1 MSGLW
6 MIIIFLALLFFHVPI
21 MISIGVASVSYCLL
35 LTNTP
40 MAMIA
45 NVYFTSLDSF
55 PLIAIPFFILAGD
68 LMMQGGISSR
78 LIKFFRISLASFAG
92 SLGAVTVVASAVF
105 AAVAG
110 SGTATVACIGGITIP
125 EMIKEKYDKGFAC
138 ALAAVAGGLGPII
151 PPSVAMI
158 LYGVICQVSI
168 TKLFIGGIVPGLL
181 ITIGLILL
189 VHYIAK
195 RDGYGSENIEATD
208 KENPETL
215 TLKGAF
221 KDAIWAFMVP
231 IIILGGIY
239 SGLFTP
245 TEAAVVACVFA
256 MFAGLFIYKEYRIGD
271 IPKIMKKTALTAGTI
286 MLLVSC
292 ATALG
297 RLLTLERVPVQIA
310 EFLIGISDNKY
321 VILLIINLFLLVVG
335 MFMETYAAIIILAP
349 VLLPTM
355 LQLGVDPLH
364 FGLIMVVNLTIG
376 LCTPPVGVN
385 LFIAARIGNVP
396 MERMFKSLIAPLSVM
411 LIVLMLITY
420 IPGIVTTLPN
430 LLVR

>member
-1 MSGLW
+1 
-6 MIIIFLALLFFHVPI
+6 MIIIFLLLLFLHVPI
-21 MISIGVASVSYCLL
+21 MISIGVSSVIYCLF

-40 MAMIA
+40 IAMIT

-78 LIKFFRISLASFAG
+78 LIKFFRVLLASFAG

-168 TKLFIGGIVPGLL
+168 TKLFIGGIVPGIL
-181 ITIGLILL
+181 IVIGLVSL
-189 VHYIAK
+189 VHFVAK
-195 RDGYGSENIEATD
+195 RDGYGLKIEDISDSESLESVSLWKT
-208 KENPETL
+208 
-215 TLKGAF
+215 F
-221 KDAIWAFMVP
+221 KDAFWAFMVP
-231 IIILGGIY
+231 TIILGGIY
-239 SGLFTP
+239 SGKFTP

-256 MFAGLFIYKEYRIGD
+256 MFAGMFIYKEYTIKE
-271 IPKIMKKTALTAGTI
+271 IPAILRKSVLTAGTI

-292 ATALG
+292 ASALG
-297 RLLTLERVPVQIA
+297 RLLTLEMVPVKIA
-310 EFLIGISDNKY
+310 EALIGISDNKY
-321 VILLIINLFLLVVG
+321 IILLIINLFLLVVG

-349 VLLPTM
+349 VLLPTI
-355 LQLGVDPLH
+355 LGLGIDPLH

-385 LFIAARIGNVP
+385 LFIAARIGEVS
-396 MERMFKSLIAPLSVM
+396 MERMFKWLIPCLSVM

-420 IPGIVTTLPN
+420 IPAIVTTLPN
-430 LLVR
+430 LLIK

>member
-1 MSGLW
+1 MTGLW
-6 MIIIFLALLFFHVPI
+6 MIVIFLLLLFFHVPI
-21 MISIGVASVSYCLL
+21 MISIGVSCVTYCLF

-40 MAMIA
+40 IAMIA

-78 LIKFFRISLASFAG
+78 LIKFFRVLLASFAG

-168 TKLFIGGIVPGLL
+168 TKLFIGGIVPGIL
-181 ITIGLILL
+181 IVIGLVVL
-189 VHYIAK
+189 VHFVAK
-195 RDGYGSENIEATD
+195 RNGYGIEIEDISDSKNTQSLSLW
-208 KENPETL
+208 ET
-215 TLKGAF
+215 F
-221 KDAIWAFMVP
+221 KDAFWAFLVP
-231 IIILGGIY
+231 TIILVGIY

-256 MFAGLFIYKEYRIGD
+256 MFAGMFIYKEYTVKD
-271 IPKIMKKTALTAGTI
+271 IPTILKKSVLTAGTI

-297 RLLTLERVPVQIA
+297 RLLTLEMVPVKIA
-310 EFLIGISDNKY
+310 EALIGISDNKY
-321 VILLIINLFLLVVG
+321 IILLIINLFLLVVG

-349 VLLPTM
+349 VLLPTI
-355 LQLGVDPLH
+355 LRLGIDPLH

-385 LFIAARIGNVP
+385 LFIAARIGEVS
-396 MERMFKSLIAPLSVM
+396 MERMFKWLVPCLSVM

-420 IPGIVTTLPN
+420 IPALVTTLPN
-430 LLVR
+430 LLVK

>member
-1 MSGLW
+1 
-6 MIIIFLALLFFHVPI
+6 MIIIFLLLLFFHVPI
-21 MISIGVASVSYCLL
+21 MISIGVSSVAYCLF

-40 MAMIA
+40 IAMIT

-78 LIKFFRISLASFAG
+78 LIKFFRVLLASFAG

-168 TKLFIGGIVPGLL
+168 TKLFIGGIVPGIL
-181 ITIGLILL
+181 IVIGLVVL
-189 VHYIAK
+189 VHFVAK
-195 RDGYGSENIEATD
+195 RDGYGLIIEDTSDSENIESVSLW
-208 KENPETL
+208 ET
-215 TLKGAF
+215 F
-221 KDAIWAFMVP
+221 KDAFWAFMVP
-231 IIILGGIY
+231 AIILGGIY
-239 SGLFTP
+239 SGKFTP
-245 TEAAVVACVFA
+245 TEAAVVACAFA
-256 MFAGLFIYKEYRIGD
+256 MFAGMCIYKEYTIKE
-271 IPKIMKKTALTAGTI
+271 IPSILKKSVLTAGTI

-292 ATALG
+292 ASALG
-297 RLLTLERVPVQIA
+297 RLLTLEMVPVKIA
-310 EFLIGISDNKY
+310 EALIGISDNKY
-321 VILLIINLFLLVVG
+321 IILLIINLFLLVVG

-349 VLLPTM
+349 VLLPTI
-355 LQLGVDPLH
+355 LGLGIDPLH

-385 LFIAARIGNVP
+385 LFIAAKIGEVS
-396 MERMFKSLIAPLSVM
+396 MERMFKWLVPCLSVM

-420 IPGIVTTLPN
+420 IPALVTTLPN
-430 LLVR
+430 LLIK

>member
-6 MIIIFLALLFFHVPI
+6 MIVIFLVLLFFHVPI
-21 MISIGVASVSYCLL
+21 MISIGVSSVAYCLF
-35 LTNTP
+35 LTDTP
-40 MAMIA
+40 MAMIT

-55 PLIAIPFFILAGD
+55 PLIAIPFFVLAGD
-68 LMMQGGISSR
+68 LMLQGGISTR
-78 LIKFFRISLASFAG
+78 LINFFRVSLASFAG

-138 ALAAVAGGLGPII
+138 SLAAVAGGLGPII

-168 TKLFIGGIVPGLL
+168 TKLFIGGIVPGLM
-181 ITIGLILL
+181 ITIGLVAL
-189 VHYIAK
+189 VHYVAK
-195 RDGYGSENIEATD
+195 RDGYGIEVNNDPNVKTMTV
-208 KENPETL
+208 KE
-215 TLKGAF
+215 AF

-231 IIILGGIY
+231 FIILGGIY

-256 MFAGLFIYKEYRIGD
+256 MFVGLFIYKEYEIKH
-271 IPKIMKKTALTAGTI
+271 IPAILRKTVLTAGTI

-297 RLLTLERVPVQIA
+297 RLLTLEKVPVQIA

-321 VILLIINLFLLVVG
+321 IILLIINLFLLVVG

-355 LQLGVDPLH
+355 LAIGVDPLH
-364 FGLIMVVNLTIG
+364 FGLIMTVNLTIG

-396 MERMFKSLIAPLSVM
+396 MERMLKYLLPTLSVM

-420 IPGIVTTLPN
+420 IPALVTTLPN
-430 LLVR
+430 LLIK

>member
-6 MIIIFLALLFFHVPI
+6 MIVIFLVLLFLHVPI
-21 MISIGVASVSYCLL
+21 MISIGAASVSYCLF

-55 PLIAIPFFILAGD
+55 PLIAIPFFVLAGD

-78 LIKFFRISLASFAG
+78 LIKFFRVLFSSFAG

-138 ALAAVAGGLGPII
+138 SLAAVAGGLGPII

-181 ITIGLILL
+181 MVLGLVAL
-189 VHYIAK
+189 VHFVAK
-195 RDGYGSENIEATD
+195 KNGYGIEIENVSNA
-208 KENPETL
+208 ENAESL
-215 TLKGAF
+215 SVWAVF
-221 KDAIWAFMVP
+221 KDAFWAFMVP
-231 IIILGGIY
+231 VIIIGGIY

-256 MFAGLFIYKEYRIGD
+256 MFAGLFIYKEYKIKD
-271 IPKIMKKTALTAGTI
+271 IPAIMKKTVLTAGTI

-297 RLLTLERVPVQIA
+297 RLLTLESVPVHIA
-310 EFLIGISDNKY
+310 ETLIGISDNKY
-321 VILLIINLFLLVVG
+321 IILLIINLFLLVVG

-349 VLLPTM
+349 VLLPTI
-355 LQLGVDPLH
+355 LKLGVDPLH

-385 LFIAARIGNVP
+385 LFVASRIGNVP
-396 MERMFKSLIAPLSVM
+396 MEKMFKWLLPCLSIM

-420 IPGIVTTLPN
+420 IPGLVTILPN
-430 LLVR
+430 LLIK